1 MNIKND
7 NIKLSFL
14 LDESKN
20 VKKVLKFMKKDALYL
35 SPNDSRYD
43 VSLYYINKKVSKELI
58 KNYKKQNRKF
68 ETCRMTT
75 GRGRRFAIWFNIA
88 LCIGL
93 KGITTM
99 SEIKQEFGK
108 TNCYSGLRDLMQND
122 LIVRFKVYNE
132 YAYVLSDKGFK
143 CIKEKSSNV
152 YWVILKH
159 IVMIGFCK
167 IFFTKIIKKFIKK
180 YLYYLQ
186 LKNN

>member
-7 NIKLSFL
+7 NSVQLSFL
-14 LDESKN
+14 TNESKN
-20 VKKVLKFMKKDALYL
+20 VNKVLKFMKKNELYV
-35 SPNDSRYD
+35 SAIDSRHD
-43 VSLYYINKKVSKELI
+43 VSLYYVNKKVSKELI

-75 GRGRRFAIWFNIA
+75 GRGRRFAIWFKIA
-88 LCIGL
+88 LGIGL

-122 LIVRFKVYNE
+122 LVVRFKVYNE

-143 CIKEKSSNV
+143 HIKEKSTNV
-152 YWVILKH
+152 Y
-159 IVMIGFCK
+159 
-167 IFFTKIIKKFIKK
+167 
-180 YLYYLQ
+180 
-186 LKNN
+186 